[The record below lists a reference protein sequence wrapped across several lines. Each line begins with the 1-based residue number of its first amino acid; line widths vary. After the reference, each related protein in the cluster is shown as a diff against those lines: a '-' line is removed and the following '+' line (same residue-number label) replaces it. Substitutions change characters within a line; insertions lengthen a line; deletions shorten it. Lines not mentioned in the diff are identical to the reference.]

1 MAAILSAFPQQY
13 FLSLTVHYSYSEGT
27 SLYFIY
33 IALTLDN
40 YQMNNKNKRK
50 HIDLETDPISTIM
63 LTF

>member
-13 FLSLTVHYSYSEGT
+13 FLSLTDRYSYSGGT

-50 HIDLETDPISTIM
+50 HIDLETDPISMM